1 MLYMRDSIQIIGGE
15 IRMCTKEE
23 AERSRSVRRKYR
35 RWKEVDSED
44 LNSIGVFYNL
54 GLVDFRFENNVMYA
68 RIF

>member
-1 MLYMRDSIQIIGGE
+1 
-15 IRMCTKEE
+15 MCTKEE